1 MKPGTLVRLVR
12 NKSLYNTIE
21 VRSRSQREDPAS
33 YDLRMANFRMAPLFA
48 ILPDMIGICVVEGD
62 VLQVLFGDKLVWAGI
77 EVFEP
82 LEDNG

>member
-21 VRSRSQREDPAS
+21 VRSRSQGED
-33 YDLRMANFRMAPLFA
+33 MANFRMVPLFT

-77 EVFEP
+77 EVVEP

>member
-21 VRSRSQREDPAS
+21 VRSGSQGED
-33 YDLRMANFRMAPLFA
+33 MANFRNVPMFT

-62 VLQVLFGDKLVWAGI
+62 LGLHLQVLFGDKLVWVRI
-77 EVFEP
+77 EVVEP

>member
-12 NKSLYNTIE
+12 NKSLHNTIE
-21 VRSRSQREDPAS
+21 VRSGSQGED
-33 YDLRMANFRMAPLFA
+33 MANFRMVPMFT

-62 VLQVLFGDKLVWAGI
+62 LGLLLQVLFGDKLVWVGI
-77 EVFEP
+77 EVCEP

>member
-21 VRSRSQREDPAS
+21 VRSGSQGED
-33 YDLRMANFRMAPLFA
+33 MANFRNVPMFT

-77 EVFEP
+77 EVVEP

>member
-12 NKSLYNTIE
+12 NKSLHNTIE
-21 VRSRSQREDPAS
+21 VRSGSQGED
-33 YDLRMANFRMAPLFA
+33 MANFRMVPMFT

-62 VLQVLFGDKLVWAGI
+62 LGLLLQVLFGDKLVWVDI
-77 EVFEP
+77 EVVEP

>member
-12 NKSLYNTIE
+12 NKSLHNTIE
-21 VRSRSQREDPAS
+21 VRSGSQGED
-33 YDLRMANFRMAPLFA
+33 MANFRMVPMFT

-62 VLQVLFGDKLVWAGI
+62 LGLLLQVLFGDKLVWVGI
-77 EVFEP
+77 EVVEP

>member
-21 VRSRSQREDPAS
+21 VRSRSQGED
-33 YDLRMANFRMAPLFA
+33 MANFRMVPMFT

-62 VLQVLFGDKLVWAGI
+62 LGLLLQVLFGDKLVWAGI

>member
-12 NKSLYNTIE
+12 NKSLYNTVE
-21 VRSRSQREDPAS
+21 VHSGSQGED
-33 YDLRMANFRMAPLFA
+33 MANFMMGPMFT

-62 VLQVLFGDKLVWAGI
+62 LGLLLQVLFGDKLVWVGI
-77 EVFEP
+77 AAVKP

>member
-21 VRSRSQREDPAS
+21 VRSRSQGED
-33 YDLRMANFRMAPLFA
+33 MANFRMAPLFT

-62 VLQVLFGDKLVWAGI
+62 LGLLLQVLFGDKLVWAGI
-77 EVFEP
+77 EVVEP

>member
-12 NKSLYNTIE
+12 NKSLYNTVE
-21 VRSRSQREDPAS
+21 VRSGSQGED
-33 YDLRMANFRMAPLFA
+33 MANFRMGPMFT

-62 VLQVLFGDKLVWAGI
+62 LGLLLQVLFGDKLVWVGI
-77 EVFEP
+77 AAVKP